1 MQCSYFLRWLVVVI
15 LNLHNFMLSTKQNI
29 TYQYELVKIR
39 GYFYLF
45 QSTIG
50 TKKKNLPSKYSSYV
64 LLSQAYIPEARF
76 FLSMLFYL

>member
-1 MQCSYFLRWLVVVI
+1 MMITTRVKSMQCSCFLRWLVAVI

-45 QSTIG
+45 SEHHWQQEEKLT
-50 TKKKNLPSKYSSYV
+50 
-64 LLSQAYIPEARF
+64 E
-76 FLSMLFYL
+76 